1 MKKLLISKN
10 LFVLILA
17 DIVLLAIAYFLAYIV
32 RFEAHVG
39 ASELLVIKQTIV
51 PIVLC
56 KLVVFYFF
64 NLYRG
69 MWRYTGI
76 VDLLNVIKAVF
87 VSSI

>member
-39 ASELLVIKQTIV
+39 ANELLVIKQTIV
-51 PIVLC
+51 PILLC
-56 KLVVFYFF
+56 KLAVFYFF

-69 MWRYTGI
+69 M
-76 VDLLNVIKAVF
+76 
-87 VSSI
+87 